1 MAWWESWPCIT
12 VIDVGLFLLPAAF
25 CFSLSSVY
33 CWEIVYIK
41 TFRFK
46 TLCSI
51 VFSSKRIDRYLS
63 AMPNS
68 FVMLH

>member
-1 MAWWESWPCIT
+1 MGPYSTWGGLRHLLSGLVGELCIT

-46 TLCSI
+46 TLGSI
-51 VFSSKRIDRYLS
+51 E
-63 AMPNS
+63 
-68 FVMLH
+68 